1 MNDSRG
7 PIRSGG
13 DEATRPLLDEETV
26 ADPSPR
32 SAIEDEPTVADPA
45 PAPSPPPPP
54 PPAPA
59 SAPTTGEDPGATGV
73 WGRSTT
79 IEATESGIAETPEAE
94 SPSVSTQASATA
106 TPAAPGGA
114 VRDRIVI
121 LGRRNAGKT
130 IFLARVYEQLW
141 RSTDD
146 FHMRA
151 LDGNDHLFFMETARV
166 LSERVWPPATGS
178 STQVHLEVT
187 LDGRTRRVTSL
198 DYSGEVFKRA
208 FIDGS
213 VDPGTIELLANLDR
227 AAAVILLVDP
237 GIVLHGTPEQIAED
251 EFGLTAAVRRVRQGP
266 GGGSIPIALVLTKLD
281 LHGRVVREC
290 GGLVGF
296 VKSHLFPLLR
306 ALHRVRVF
314 GCVAVRSR
322 ADAMGRPR
330 PDPATPPMG
339 LLEPLEYCMKAM
351 PQTPTPV
358 PVASGPA
365 PAKGADADED
375 GGLARLALPLGIVA
389 AAGIAAGF
397 AIAWALGIVGG
408 T

>member
-1 MNDSRG
+1 VIDPRATTESDA
-7 PIRSGG
+7 
-13 DEATRPLLDEETV
+13 DEATVPDSILPESPGNEDTA
-26 ADPSPR
+26 ADPDAMTTPSVRESTSSVP
-32 SAIEDEPTVADPA
+32 AIE
-45 PAPSPPPPP
+45 S
-54 PPAPA
+54 
-59 SAPTTGEDPGATGV
+59 DPGATGS

-79 IEATESGIAETPEAE
+79 LEATDAGISESQEPSTAVPT
-94 SPSVSTQASATA
+94 SPTRRPVAS
-106 TPAAPGGA
+106 GA

-141 RSTDD
+141 RSTDN

-187 LDGRTRRVTSL
+187 LEGRTRKVTSL

-251 EFGLTAAVRRVRQGP
+251 EFGLTAAVRRVRQGT

-296 VKSHLFPLLR
+296 VKNHLFPLLR

-322 ADAMGRPR
+322 PDAMGRPR

-351 PQTPTPV
+351 PETPAAAQVST
-358 PVASGPA
+358 ARAAA
-365 PAKGADADED
+365 PSTETADDAGAF
-375 GGLARLALPLGIVA
+375 ARLALPLGIVA

-397 AIAWALGIVGG
+397 IIAWALGMVGG

>member
-1 MNDSRG
+1 MNDHSAAMDADL
-7 PIRSGG
+7 
-13 DEATRPLLDEETV
+13 DEATVPDPTVEAV
-26 ADPSPR
+26 AD
-32 SAIEDEPTVADPA
+32 AA
-45 PAPSPPPPP
+45 PAIGRTGSPPN
-54 PPAPA
+54 ADDA
-59 SAPTTGEDPGATGV
+59 VEADRADPGATGA

-79 IEATESGIAETPEAE
+79 LEATDSGISE
-94 SPSVSTQASATA
+94 SRDPSA
-106 TPAAPGGA
+106 AAPPPSSAAATGTI
-114 VRDRIVI
+114 RDRIVI

-178 STQVHLEVT
+178 STQVHLEVA

-213 VDPGTIELLANLDR
+213 VDPGTIELLASLDR

-266 GGGSIPIALVLTKLD
+266 GGAAVPIALVLTKLD

-339 LLEPLEYCMKAM
+339 LLEPLEYCMRAM
-351 PQTPTPV
+351 PEIPAALPGQTSPPMRSN
-358 PVASGPA
+358 AAG
-365 PAKGADADED
+365 DDRDEE
-375 GGLARLALPLGIVA
+375 GTLARLALPLGVVA

-397 AIAWALGIVGG
+397 VIAWALGIVGG
-408 T
+408 M

>member
-1 MNDSRG
+1 MNEPR
-7 PIRSGG
+7 
-13 DEATRPLLDEETV
+13 ATIESEPDGAPVFDAAVESSTEE
-26 ADPSPR
+26 
-32 SAIEDEPTVADPA
+32 EPTVADPDA
-45 PAPSPPPPP
+45 MPSPVDSGR
-54 PPAPA
+54 A
-59 SAPTTGEDPGATGV
+59 DPGATGA

-79 IEATESGIAETPEAE
+79 LEATDSGISEAREQTPS
-94 SPSVSTQASATA
+94 SPPVPSTISGAATG
-106 TPAAPGGA
+106 T

-141 RSTDD
+141 RSTDE

-281 LHGRVVREC
+281 QHGRVVREC

-322 ADAMGRPR
+322 SDAMGRPR

-339 LLEPLEYCMKAM
+339 LLEPLEFCMKAM
-351 PQTPTPV
+351 PETPTPV
-358 PVASGPA
+358 PGVASHDSSP
-365 PAKGADADED
+365 PREADPDD

-397 AIAWALGIVGG
+397 LIAWALGMVGSP
-408 T
+408 

>member
-1 MNDSRG
+1 MNDPRAATDAEL
-7 PIRSGG
+7 
-13 DEATRPLLDEETV
+13 DEATVPD
-26 ADPSPR
+26 
-32 SAIEDEPTVADPA
+32 PTVEDSLDGSEEDRTPA
-45 PAPSPPPPP
+45 QPSVLPER
-54 PPAPA
+54 
-59 SAPTTGEDPGATGV
+59 SKVPTSHGDPGATGS

-79 IEATESGIAETPEAE
+79 LEATDDGVSESGDP
-94 SPSVSTQASATA
+94 SPTVS
-106 TPAAPGGA
+106 AARGDAGRSGPSGA
-114 VRDRIVI
+114 IRDRIVI

-141 RSTDD
+141 RSTDN

-187 LDGRTRRVTSL
+187 LEGRTRQVSSL

-208 FIDGS
+208 FIENA
-213 VDPGTIELLANLDR
+213 VDPGTIELLNSLDR

-251 EFGLTAAVRRVRQGP
+251 EFGLTAAVRRVRQGS
-266 GGGSIPIALVLTKLD
+266 GGAAVPIALVLTKLD

-322 ADAMGRPR
+322 PDAMGRPR

-339 LLEPLEYCMKAM
+339 LLEPLEYCMNSM
-351 PQTPTPV
+351 PENPTPVANRSVATPTPV
-358 PVASGPA
+358 RA
-365 PAKGADADED
+365 PD
-375 GGLARLALPLGIVA
+375 GGESALAKLALPLGLVA

-397 AIAWALGIVGG
+397 LIAWALGTVGG

>member
-1 MNDSRG
+1 MGTSSRDNESS
-7 PIRSGG
+7 RSHARTQ
-13 DEATRPLLDEETV
+13 EATPQ
-26 ADPSPR
+26 
-32 SAIEDEPTVADPA
+32 A
-45 PAPSPPPPP
+45 PPPPPPP
-54 PPAPA
+54 PPATNQSPFQFDDEILLDA
-59 SAPTTGEDPGATGV
+59 DDVSPGSVDEELPFDDGSAPG
-73 WGRSTT
+73 
-79 IEATESGIAETPEAE
+79 
-94 SPSVSTQASATA
+94 SPLDAK
-106 TPAAPGGA
+106 P
-114 VRDRIVI
+114 RDRIVV

-151 LDGNDHLFFMETARV
+151 IDGNDHLFFMETTRV

-281 LHGRVVREC
+281 LHGRAVREC

-322 ADAMGRPR
+322 SDAMGRPR

-351 PQTPTPV
+351 PEIPTPV
-358 PVASGPA
+358 PGVASRDSSP
-365 PAKGADADED
+365 PRESEPDE
-375 GGLARLALPLGIVA
+375 GGFARLALPLGIVA

-397 AIAWALGIVGG
+397 LIAWALGMVGSP
-408 T
+408 